1 MGHIRI
7 GRLPHRLKW
16 REVVDL
22 LEETPKNAAAVSR
35 STVLAADERLRQL
48 KDDPSLNYCF
58 WLLARVTWAAR
69 SETFLSQLGRLGI
82 EVQDETPTLAFIAS
96 LASQVQAETSKHPES
111 GPVSELASLAMR
123 RALTETVGQQGR
135 TLFGSS
141 LADLRLALRTYS
153 TRERF
158 GELAQRFF
166 GDFLARTLRSYVD
179 RELPNL
185 VGTTSGLRTVADSG
199 EAIQAIDQHAR
210 ESALILRDYA
220 ASWYSKHNWESRGE
234 ISLGETQRFV
244 AYALQKIR
252 SELKR
257 EASR

>member
-16 REVVDL
+16 REVVGL
-22 LEETPKNAAAVSR
+22 LAETPKDAEAISR
-35 STVLAADERLRQL
+35 ATVLAADERLRQL
-48 KDDPSLNYCF
+48 RDDPSLNHCF
-58 WLLARVTWAAR
+58 WLLTRVTWAAR
-69 SETFLSQLGRLGI
+69 SDTFLNELSWLGI
-82 EVQDETPTLAFIAS
+82 KVKGNASTLGFIAA
-96 LASQVQAETSKHPES
+96 LANQAQTETSKHPES

-123 RALTETVGQQGR
+123 RALTETVGQQGG

-141 LADLRLALRTYS
+141 LTDLQLALRGYS

-166 GDFLARTLRSYVD
+166 GDFLGRTLRSYVD

-185 VGTTSGLRTVADSG
+185 VGVSPSLRTVSDSA
-199 EAIQAIDQHAR
+199 ETVQAIDQHAR

-220 ASWYSKHNWESRGE
+220 ASWYSKHNWDSQGE
-234 ISLGETQRFV
+234 ISLDETRGFV
-244 AYALQKIR
+244 AYALLKLRQ
-252 SELKR
+252 ELKR
-257 EASR
+257 EANR